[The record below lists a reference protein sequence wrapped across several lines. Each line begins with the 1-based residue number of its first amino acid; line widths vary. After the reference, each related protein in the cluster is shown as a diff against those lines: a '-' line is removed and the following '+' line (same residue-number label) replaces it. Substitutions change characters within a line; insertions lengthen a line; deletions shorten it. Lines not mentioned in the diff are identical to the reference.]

1 MSCGRCFK
9 VCPMRTKL

>member
-1 MSCGRCFK
+1 MSCGRCLR